1 MDNLLG
7 FKRAKIRKN
16 KLGKLVR
23 KKNFNDNHRI
33 DCSQHIKAVLS
44 REKSVLNWEMLNT
57 IEMEFTINEVHFK
70 DNQNNIANIC
80 NELEA
85 QNLIKDPVCI
95 FILDSAIPFY
105 KDTQDY
111 LIINNK
117 KVTLDDLQN
126 KLLVDILK
134 EG

>member
-1 MDNLLG
+1 MSNILG
-7 FKRAKIRKN
+7 FKRAQIRKN

-44 REKSVLNWEMLNT
+44 REKSVLNWGMLNT

-70 DNQNNIANIC
+70 NTQDNIVNIC
-80 NELEA
+80 NKLET
-85 QNLIKDPVCI
+85 QRLIEDPIFI

-117 KVTLDDLQN
+117 KITLDDLQN

>member
-1 MDNLLG
+1 
-7 FKRAKIRKN
+7 
-16 KLGKLVR
+16 
-23 KKNFNDNHRI
+23 
-33 DCSQHIKAVLS
+33 
-44 REKSVLNWEMLNT
+44 MLNT

-70 DNQNNIANIC
+70 NTQDNIVNIC
-80 NELEA
+80 NKLEI
-85 QNLIKDPVCI
+85 QRLIEDPIFI

-117 KVTLDDLQN
+117 KITLDDLQN

>member
-1 MDNLLG
+1 MSNILG

-23 KKNFNDNHRI
+23 KKNFKDSRRI
-33 DCSQHIKAVLS
+33 ACSQHIKAVLS

-57 IEMEFTINEVHFK
+57 IEVEFTINEVHFK
-70 DNQNNIANIC
+70 NNQDNIVNIC
-80 NELEA
+80 NKVEA
-85 QNLIKDPVCI
+85 QRLIKDPTCI